1 MYWCVQCN
9 MMKTVLPKD
18 QWPTYEE
25 DRQKGR
31 YVRGIVSDLY
41 NSGIQTGKD
50 SLTCQNQVYICM
62 MLESSVLG
70 RYPDWVRIKL
80 NL

>member
-1 MYWCVQCN
+1 MNIHMNWCVQCN

-31 YVRGIVSDLY
+31 YVRGIVSLQFGGY
-41 NSGIQTGKD
+41 RPANGFINLPKPSLHMRVVRKQCFGSVSG
-50 SLTCQNQVYICM
+50 
-62 MLESSVLG
+62 LG
-70 RYPDWVRIKL
+70 SD
-80 NL
+80 

>member
-1 MYWCVQCN
+1 MYGKVQYIHTNIHTYIHMYWCVQCN

-31 YVRGIVSDLY
+31 YVRGIVSLQF
-41 NSGIQTGKD
+41 GAQTGK
-50 SLTCQNQVYICM
+50 
-62 MLESSVLG
+62 
-70 RYPDWVRIKL
+70 RIH
-80 NL
+80 

>member
-1 MYWCVQCN
+1 

-31 YVRGIVSDLY
+31 YVRGI
-41 NSGIQTGKD
+41 I
-50 SLTCQNQVYICM
+50 SLQFRDTVWENDPLTYQNQLYICVM
-62 MLESSVLG
+62 SASRVLTP
-70 RYPDWVRIKL
+70 YPDWVRIKL
-80 NL
+80 GLWIRI